1 MVSKLTKNIKIVE
14 KIYNVKY
21 FHNNN
26 NSSLKPYVILTK
38 SQQQVEFML
47 GVIKRHHFIFEFSK
61 QVNIGE

>member
-1 MVSKLTKNIKIVE
+1 MVSKLTKNIKIEE

-38 SQQQVEFML
+38 IIAIDRIHVRSYQKTSFY
-47 GVIKRHHFIFEFSK
+47 F
-61 QVNIGE
+61 